1 MGLPPVPSCLPSRA
15 DLPARGCA
23 RLTCKLHAHLAAEA
37 AFVLSQLPPP
47 CRHFAAEEGHAV
59 CLHKVLAVAPAA
71 AQLVNSNGET
81 PTHLAA
87 IKGHTAA
94 LDEILAVHPTSAAA
108 QDLNGWTPL
117 HDAAARGHTAA
128 VERLLAAC
136 PAAASV
142 RQKDNGSALYLAAQN
157 GHEEV
162 ATLLLDAAPG
172 EALGALGAAYHG
184 MTPAHIAAERGHA
197 GAMQRILKAA
207 PEASQAQDLKASC
220 GQLPDACCSMWSTAH

>member
-1 MGLPPVPSCLPSRA
+1 MWLPPVPVLASTA
-15 DLPARGCA
+15 HLPARGCA
-23 RLTCKLHAHLAAEA
+23 SLTCKLHAHLAAEA

-81 PTHLAA
+81 PAHLAA
-87 IKGHTAA
+87 SKGYTAA
-94 LDEILAVHPTSAAA
+94 LDELLAVHPTSAET

-117 HDAAARGHTAA
+117 HNAAARGHTAA

-172 EALGALGAAYHG
+172 EALGALGAAYNG

-197 GAMQRILKAA
+197 AVLQRILKAT

-220 GQLPDACCSMWSTAH
+220 GQHPDACGSTWSTAR